1 MGKTFHAGPGAR
13 APRSPSA
20 MPLRRSAVEGIV
32 AALRGLAPEE
42 MFAEASRMH
51 AELWAGFEQDRGY
64 AMAALPPDVR
74 SVVEARTRLAGR
86 LGDAGSLDRANAIH
100 RWTYRLL
107 GLEQGARDLEEVA
120 AGYTMAIGERIE
132 AGMLGGQRLPLYRYA
147 GYHEAISLAKSGLLT
162 HHGGQDHLSFSLYP
176 VKEYEDR
183 PVLLAL
189 VLTGNVKAHLRALE
203 YRSMAFSAPGSRP
216 RFREVWDGTKLWK
229 KAYECEVRLRVD
241 VPVRGLDLTVYLKEF
256 PDRDVWRALRGLCGP
271 RRVIVPE
278 SWPLDL

>member
-13 APRSPSA
+13 VLRSPSA
-20 MPLRRSAVEGIV
+20 MPLRRRAVEGIA
-32 AALRGLAPEE
+32 AALRGLEPKE
-42 MFAEASRMH
+42 MFDEANSMH
-51 AELWAGFEQDRGY
+51 AELWAGCEQDRRD

-86 LGDAGSLDRANAIH
+86 LGDAGRLDHANAIH

-120 AGYTMAIGERIE
+120 AGYTLAIGERIE
-132 AGMLGGQRLPLYRYA
+132 AGMLDGQRLLLYRYA
-147 GYHEAISLAKSGLLT
+147 GCPEAISLAKSGLLT
-162 HHGGQDHLSFSLYP
+162 HHGGQDHLSFSLRRIE
-176 VKEYEDR
+176 EYEDR

-189 VLTGNVKAHLRALE
+189 GLTGNVKAHLRALE
-203 YRSMAFSAPGSRP
+203 YRSLAFSAPGPRP
-216 RFREVWDGTKLWK
+216 RFRETWDGTKSWRL
-229 KAYECEVRLRVD
+229 ASECEVRLRAD

-256 PDRDVWRALRGLCGP
+256 PGRDVWRALRGLCGA

-278 SWPLDL
+278 TWPLEL